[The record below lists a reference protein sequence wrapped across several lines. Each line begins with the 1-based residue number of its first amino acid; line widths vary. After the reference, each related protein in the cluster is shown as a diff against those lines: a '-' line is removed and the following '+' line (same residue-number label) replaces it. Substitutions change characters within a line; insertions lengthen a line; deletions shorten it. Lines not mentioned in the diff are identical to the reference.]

1 MVLCAPNRIHFCCS
15 CCAAH
20 HQHRIRCCRQA
31 SANNYLG
38 LANNQLHQFNKA
50 KTSLETG
57 LDFVID
63 DLDLE
68 INFNLQLA
76 EAYNGLGDFK
86 KKDSFFAKADQL
98 IQKQKK

>member
-1 MVLCAPNRIHFCCS
+1 
-15 CCAAH
+15 
-20 HQHRIRCCRQA
+20 
-31 SANNYLG
+31 LG
-38 LANNQLHQFNKA
+38 LANNQLREFNKA
-50 KTSLETG
+50 KTSLEVG

-98 IQKQKK
+98 IQKKK